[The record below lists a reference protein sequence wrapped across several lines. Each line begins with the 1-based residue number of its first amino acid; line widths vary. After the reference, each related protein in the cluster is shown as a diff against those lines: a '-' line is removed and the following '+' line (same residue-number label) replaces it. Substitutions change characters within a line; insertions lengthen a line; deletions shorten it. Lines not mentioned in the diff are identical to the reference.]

1 MLCRCVASGRPGY
14 VRIVETDGRVAWAL
28 CSDCGGSGV
37 ASCCDLAGAP
47 NLASSL
53 SRLPQPRGSALDGDG
68 RLARN
73 AGRLRASTSI
83 QKNPV
88 SRWRLTLTCRATGTY
103 PVSRRHQF
111 TGRDRLRQKISL
123 HSRRVRGRWHL
134 HAGELCCFLCGR
146 QRADRRSCEGR
157 RAACRPAHG
166 NECVYGVEFRCT
178 SHAPHIRKRFVI
190 YKLRGHRHGVGA
202 HV

>member
-123 HSRRVRGRWHL
+123 HSRRVRA
-134 HAGELCCFLCGR
+134 AGTCTPASFAASCADGSAPIAGAAKAGG
-146 QRADRRSCEGR
+146 QRVAPRTATNAFMASSSAA
-157 RAACRPAHG
+157 RAM
-166 NECVYGVEFRCT
+166 
-178 SHAPHIRKRFVI
+178 
-190 YKLRGHRHGVGA
+190 HRTYANVL
-202 HV
+202 